1 MTKPEPPTSQ
11 PGQGNELAAEPLT
24 GLAVLM
30 SMACSGVPLTET
42 AKHLMA
48 RIQRN
53 PSDAYAL
60 MDLSIISHLWFKHDI
75 GLATQAQ
82 ALRLSRHYRLPARGN
97 ATVRLL
103 ALMHHGDLAANTP
116 LEFLVQDSDVALDML
131 FLDPHAPFPDTLP
144 EHDLIFV
151 AIGESAASHAL
162 LQKVAAHLPHLRAPV
177 INRPERIARLS
188 RDSVSA
194 MLKDLPGIEI
204 PATLQVRRDQLTDAD
219 PLALL
224 PDGEYPLIIRPLD
237 SHAGQGLEKVD
248 DIAALAN
255 YLRGRTEAEFFLSRF
270 IDYRNADGLYR
281 KYRVVIVDGQAYAGH
296 MALSSHW
303 MIHYLNAHMSESA
316 QKREEEAAFMAQFD
330 RAFGARHRGALR
342 AVADAAGLDY
352 LVIDCAE
359 SPSGELLVFEIDSA
373 AVIHAMDSTEVF
385 PYKQAQA
392 QKVFAAFHAMLQS
405 KMEKSASGSTK

>member
-1 MTKPEPPTSQ
+1 MTTPEPSTLP
-11 PGQGNELAAEPLT
+11 PGQGNNSATEPLL

-30 SMACSGVPLTET
+30 TMACSGIPLTDT
-42 AKHLMA
+42 ATRLMA
-48 RIQRN
+48 RVKRN

-60 MDLSIISHLWFKHDI
+60 MDLAIISHLWFKHDI

-82 ALRLSRHYRLPARGN
+82 ALRLSRHYRLPARGV

-103 ALMHHGDLAANTP
+103 ALMQHGDLAANTP
-116 LEFLVQDSDVALDML
+116 LEFLVQDSDIALDML

-162 LQKVAAHLPHLRAPV
+162 LQKVAAHLPHLSAP
-177 INRPERIARLS
+177 ILNRPDRIARLS
-188 RDSVSA
+188 RDSVSV

-204 PATLQVRRDQLTDAD
+204 PATLQVRRHQLTDAG

-224 PDGEYPLIIRPLD
+224 PDGDYPLIIRPLD
-237 SHAGQGLEKVD
+237 SHAGQGLEKID
-248 DIAALAN
+248 DAAALEI
-255 YLRGRTEAEFFLSRF
+255 YLHGRAEADFFLSRF

-281 KYRVVIVDGQAYAGH
+281 KYRVVIIDGRAYAGH
-296 MALSSHW
+296 MALSAHW

-316 QKREEEAAFMAQFD
+316 QKREEEAAFMTQFD
-330 RAFGARHRGALR
+330 SGFGARHHDALR
-342 AVADAAGLDY
+342 TVAEIAGLDY

-359 SPSGELLVFEIDSA
+359 SASGKLLVFEIDSA
-373 AVIHAMDSTEVF
+373 AVIHAMDPVELF
-385 PYKQAQA
+385 PYKQTQA
-392 QKVFAAFHAMLQS
+392 RKIFDAFRFMLQS
-405 KMEKSASGSTK
+405 RMEKSTGDGTK

>member
-1 MTKPEPPTSQ
+1 MQRE
-11 PGQGNELAAEPLT
+11 QGNDLAVEPLM

-30 SMACSGVPLTET
+30 TMACSGVPLTET
-42 AKHLMA
+42 ATRLMA
-48 RIQRN
+48 RIKRN
-53 PSDAYAL
+53 PSDANAL

-82 ALRLSRHYRLPARGN
+82 ALKLSRHYRLPARGE
-97 ATVRLL
+97 AKLRLL
-103 ALMHHGDLAANTP
+103 ALMQHGDLAANTP
-116 LEFLVQDSDVALDML
+116 LEFLVQDSDIALDML

-162 LQKVAAHLPHLRAPV
+162 LQKIAVHLPHLPAPV
-177 INRPERIARLS
+177 INRPERIAHLS

-204 PATLQVRRDQLTDAD
+204 PATLPVRRDQLTDAD
-219 PLALL
+219 PLGLL

-237 SHAGQGLEKVD
+237 SHAGQGLEKID
-248 DIAALAN
+248 DAAALAN

-270 IDYRNADGLYR
+270 IDYRDADGLHR
-281 KYRVVIVDGQAYAGH
+281 KYRVVIVDGVAYAGH
-296 MALSSHW
+296 MALSTHW

-330 RAFGARHRGALR
+330 NGFGARHRDALR
-342 AVADAAGLDY
+342 AIYRAAGLDY

-359 SPSGELLVFEIDSA
+359 SPSGKLLVFEIDSA
-373 AVIHAMDSTEVF
+373 AVIHAMDSVEVF

-392 QKVFAAFHAMLQS
+392 QKVFAAFRSMLQS
-405 KMEKSASGSTK
+405 KMKKSADGSAK